1 MTEYKNY
8 PLSECVKAADR
19 IVKEQRGQVFQK
31 WTCFRCKE
39 RKTAETPNLFT
50 SYGHCIEC
58 GYVTDIE
65 KSGCNY
71 VAIFS
76 VPQRKGG

>member
-1 MTEYKNY
+1 MTYKNY
-8 PLSECVKAADR
+8 PLAECVEAADR
-19 IVKEQRGQVFQK
+19 IVKERNAQVFQK

-39 RKTAETPNLFT
+39 RKTAVTPNSFT
-50 SYGHCIEC
+50 MMGHCIEC

-76 VPQRKGG
+76 LPNGREK